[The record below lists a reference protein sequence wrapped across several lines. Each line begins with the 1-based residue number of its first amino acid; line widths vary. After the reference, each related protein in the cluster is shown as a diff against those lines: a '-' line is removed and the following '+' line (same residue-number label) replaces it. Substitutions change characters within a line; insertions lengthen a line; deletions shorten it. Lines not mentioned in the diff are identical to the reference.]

1 MASTGSRAE
10 GKVLEILAA
19 PTGLSATL
27 AAIAEAEQTAL
38 AEIPPVHIVRQNVSA
53 EIVERNTGTRYPL
66 VQVYCEKLSNSLKE
80 KFRRF
85 SGKAHMAVEVRVSQ
99 DRLEGLERKVQL
111 YADGLMQVLDG
122 SRGDWGN
129 GMYYAGGYEA
139 AFGAVKH
146 GGRNF
151 LQAAKISFEVEVSE

>member
-27 AAIAEAEQTAL
+27 AAIAEAEQTSL
-38 AEIPPVHIVRQNVSA
+38 AEIPPAHIVRQNVSA

>member
-38 AEIPPVHIVRQNVSA
+38 AEIPPAHIVRQNVSA